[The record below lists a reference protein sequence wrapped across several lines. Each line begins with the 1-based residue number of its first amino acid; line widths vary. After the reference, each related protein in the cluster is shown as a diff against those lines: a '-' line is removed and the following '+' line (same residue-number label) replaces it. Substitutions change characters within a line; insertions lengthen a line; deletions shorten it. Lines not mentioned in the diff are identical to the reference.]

1 VGVDWGIDW
10 QDDLS
15 LHKHNI
21 SVFLHWVLSSLG
33 PLNILTSFSRSLEI
47 VGALN
52 DLMLQSRESLS
63 SWLWP
68 QLKLQM
74 SRMEHRSS

>member
-15 LHKHNI
+15 LHKHNT
-21 SVFLHWVLSSLG
+21 SVFLYWVLSSLG
-33 PLNILTSFSRSLEI
+33 PLNILTSFNRSLEI